1 MLLFVALLGFTS
13 AFTDF
18 EYETGFNKFLNK
30 HNKVYEGDEI
40 AYRFSV
46 FKKSMDE
53 VEEHNSKNH
62 SWFKAINRFS
72 DLTNTEF
79 ERMMLGYLPRGDN
92 AKEVHAKHNPSGF
105 KSGPGLAQDV
115 DWRKTAGAL
124 TPVKDQGQ
132 CGSCWAFSTTGGIEG
147 AEYIS
152 THQPAVS
159 LSEQALVDCSG
170 SFGNQ
175 GCNGGLMD
183 NGFKYVEAHGLPKE
197 GDYPYHA
204 RDESCHTF
212 TPVATSKI
220 VTFTDTTDLENDIVK
235 QPISVAVDAR
245 KWSQYGGGVFEC
257 GFWVQLDHGVLL
269 VGQTADYWI
278 VKNSWGPSWGE
289 NGFIRVTKK
298 HMRNCGIAKSASYPS
313 LNRTSVA

>member
-1 MLLFVALLGFTS
+1 
-13 AFTDF
+13 
-18 EYETGFNKFLNK
+18 
-30 HNKVYEGDEI
+30 
-40 AYRFSV
+40 
-46 FKKSMDE
+46 MDE

-147 AEYIS
+147 AEYRKQGRATS
-152 THQPAVS
+152 VS
-159 LSEQALVDCSG
+159 EAALVDCSG
-170 SFGNQ
+170 SYGNQ

-183 NGFKYVEAHGLPKE
+183 NAFKYVEEKGIPTE
-197 GDYPYHA
+197 SSYPYHPYG
-204 RDESCHTF
+204 SYCHSY
-212 TPVATSKI
+212 TSLTKI
-220 VTFTDTTDLENDIVK
+220 STYKDVSDLESAVQV
-235 QPISVAVDAR
+235 QPVSVAVDAR
-245 KWSQYGGGVFEC
+245 
-257 GFWVQLDHGVLL
+257 
-269 VGQTADYWI
+269 
-278 VKNSWGPSWGE
+278 
-289 NGFIRVTKK
+289 
-298 HMRNCGIAKSASYPS
+298 
-313 LNRTSVA
+313 